1 MRALLAIAM
10 VVLCSHAAPGQ
21 DGDRSLRTANGLLQR
36 GLHAEA
42 ATEYAQ
48 ALRSLDDATSR
59 DQARYGL
66 AVARYNLGEDEAA
79 IRVLS
84 ELETGSRFAFKADA
98 DVLRTHLYFRQ
109 KDYARAATA
118 ARDAI
123 AHRDHAGWA
132 GSASLLI
139 ESLHRAGQH
148 AEATRA
154 YPEVADRLQ
163 AGTDAA
169 RRAAYFAGLSQSA
182 IARRDQDHARAAE
195 WFARAVPRRGRDDL
209 SDLALLQRAASL
221 RSSGDVNGAITTYER
236 AIATGDRTKPDAMLQ
251 LASIYRVEGRSGE
264 AANLLRSL
272 AEEAP
277 RHQPAR
283 VQYELGLALLDID
296 EPNDAARAL
305 DRAARHDAGELADGI
320 AYWRSKADL
329 RRGRDEDAAERLG
342 EAIDR
347 FPRSPLLAEMRYDRA
362 VALQRAGDDE
372 TAFAQFGQ
380 FVEAHPD
387 HPMAPEALFAQASL
401 ALDADQLDTA
411 AKLAGAFEAQ
421 HADHPLASRVEFMR
435 SETAYRA
442 SDFEA
447 AAEGFRGLLDVEDE
461 RLATQA
467 RYRLGMSL
475 HAIGRSVDAGPHLAA
490 VTDGSRTPAEF
501 VPALFALGEIAFDDD
516 RWPDAQQ
523 RFADYRSAAGT
534 EDDSADDAA
543 MKIALAQI
551 RLGNTA
557 DAVRTLDSLLS
568 TWPRSE
574 HGAHAMFELGQAR
587 VSMGEDRAAERMF
600 AQLLERYGETRFV
613 PYALR
618 HLAAI
623 ASRQG
628 DAERAASLY
637 AQAAELGGEA
647 LADEVAIDRARALI
661 NAGRPDEAARLL
673 RRAEGPARAWR
684 IVALSRAGQHSA
696 AVEAA
701 EDYTPRGLEP
711 SDAAVFHFALAT
723 SLRLSGDAARA
734 MPLLEQLARGRSA
747 VAPNAAL
754 DLADLQIAQ
763 KQFAPAAQILEPL
776 LERDGLAP
784 GVASIAAYKA
794 AWARYQLGDHRAVVR
809 LLDDRDMAD
818 LTGPASLL
826 LGESLLALKRG
837 REAAEQ
843 FAAALAKPSAEVDA
857 EAALLRLGEAHAAA
871 QDWRNSQAAYE
882 RHRREHARSPRWYM
896 AEFGIGWALENSGRP
911 RQAIDHYRAVADKH
925 KGDTAARAQ
934 FQLGEC
940 LFALGEHEDA
950 VRELLRVDI
959 LHASPTWSAAA
970 LYEAGR
976 CFEAMGKVGEARAQ
990 YRAVQERFTESTW
1003 AAAAGERLS
1012 AIAGPGGGRVNG
1024 RGG

>member
-48 ALRSLDDATSR
+48 ALRSLDDAASR

-66 AVARYNLGEDEAA
+66 AVARYNLGEDSEAL
-79 IRVLS
+79 RVLND
-84 ELETGSRFAFKADA
+84 LETGSRFAFRADA

-139 ESLHRAGQH
+139 ESLYRAGQH
-148 AEATRA
+148 AEATRT
-154 YPEVADRLQ
+154 YPDVAERLQ
-163 AGTDAA
+163 ESRDAA
-169 RRAAYFAGLSQSA
+169 RRAAYFAGLSQTA
-182 IARRDQDHARAAE
+182 IAKRAADHARAAE
-195 WFARAVPRRGRDDL
+195 WFARAVPGRGRDDL

-221 RSSGDVNGAITTYER
+221 RSSGNTNGAITTYER
-236 AIATGDRTKPDAMLQ
+236 AIATGERTKPDAMLQ
-251 LASIYRVEGRSGE
+251 LASIYRVEGRPGE

-277 RHQPAR
+277 RYLPAR

-296 EPNDAARAL
+296 EPSDAARAL
-305 DRAARHDAGELADGI
+305 DRAARHDGGDLADSI

-329 RRGRDEDAAERLG
+329 RLGRDEDAAERLG

-347 FPRSPLLAEMRYDRA
+347 FPRGPLLAEMRYDRA
-362 VALQRAGDDE
+362 VALQRAE
-372 TAFAQFGQ
+372 EFEAAFTQFGR
-380 FVEAHPD
+380 FIEAHPD
-387 HPMAPEALFAQASL
+387 HPMAPDALFAQASI
-401 ALDADQLDTA
+401 ALDADELDTT
-411 AKLAGAFEAQ
+411 AKLAGAFEAH
-421 HADHPLASRVEFMR
+421 HADHPLASRVDFMR
-435 SETAYRA
+435 AEAAYRG

-447 AAEGFRGLLDVEDE
+447 AARGFRGLLDVEDE
-461 RLATQA
+461 RLAAQS

-475 HAIGRSVDAGPHLAA
+475 HAIGRSADAEQHLAA
-490 VTDGSRTPAEF
+490 VTDGRRTPAEF
-501 VPALFALGEIAFDDD
+501 VPALFALGKIAFDAD
-516 RWPDAQQ
+516 RWPDARQ
-523 RFADYRSAAGT
+523 RFADYVSAVGT
-534 EDDSADDAA
+534 DDDSADDAA
-543 MKIALAQI
+543 MKIALAQL
-551 RLGNTA
+551 RLGDTA
-557 DAVRTLDSLLS
+557 DAVQTLDSLLS

-574 HGAHAMFELGQAR
+574 HAAHAMFELGQAR
-587 VSMGEDRAAERMF
+587 VATGEDRAARQIF
-600 AQLLERYGETRFV
+600 AQLLERHGETRFT

-637 AQAAELGGEA
+637 AQAAELGGET
-647 LADEVAIDRARALI
+647 LAGEIAIDRARALI

-673 RRAEGPARAWR
+673 RRGDGAARAWR
-684 IVALSRAGQHSA
+684 VIALSRAGQHGA
-696 AVEAA
+696 AVQVA
-701 EDYTPRGLEP
+701 EGHTPRGLE
-711 SDAAVFHFALAT
+711 SVDEAVYLFALAT
-723 SLRLSGDAARA
+723 SLRLTGDASRA
-734 MPLLEQLARGRSA
+734 TPLLEQLARGASP

-754 DLADLQIAQ
+754 DLADLQIAE
-763 KQFAPAAQILEPL
+763 KQFAQATQVLEPL
-776 LERDGLAP
+776 LERDGIAP
-784 GVASIAAYKA
+784 DVMSIAAYKA
-794 AWARYQLGDHRAVVR
+794 AWARYQLGDHRTVVR

-818 LTGPASLL
+818 LEGPSSLL

-843 FAAALAKPSAEVDA
+843 FAVALSKPSPEVDT

-896 AEFGIGWALENSGRP
+896 AEFGIGWALENSGRH

-990 YRAVQERFTESTW
+990 YRAVRERFAESTW

-1012 AIAGPGGGRVNG
+1012 AIAGPGGGRANG